1 MVDILILLLF
11 VLSGAATGWLGV
23 DLLPERLLLQV
34 TNMEGLRWV
43 VGGFGAF
50 FGVLAG
56 FFFQQLRRG
65 LMRQVRSMPTDLL
78 ISRAVGLILG
88 LLVANLLLAPI
99 LLLPLPW
106 EVVLVKPLAAVLSN
120 VFFGV
125 LGYNLAEV
133 HGRTLLRLFNPAS
146 TDALLVAEG
155 VLPPATAKILD
166 TSVIIDGRIQGL
178 LGSGLLEGQVIV
190 AQAVIDEL
198 QALADSSNNEKRGK
212 GRRGLKL
219 LSGLREAYGRRLVIN
234 STRYEGKGADEKLL
248 QLTADTGGTLLTAD
262 YNLAQVAQVQE
273 LRVVN
278 LSELVIALRPEVQP
292 GDTLQ
297 LKIVREGKE
306 ADQGVGYLEDGT
318 MVVVL
323 EGRKHI
329 GERLTV
335 TVTGALQTPTGRM
348 VFARQERERER
359 GKEASER
366 GKGPDSAK
374 ASGERAKTTENS
386 KGTSERS
393 KASSTRAAGKD
404 GAKPIPTPEQ
414 PPAGPS

>member
-1 MVDILILLLF
+1 MVNVLILLLF
-11 VLSGAATGWLGV
+11 LLSGAATGWLGV

-43 VGGFGAF
+43 LGGFGAF
-50 FGVLAG
+50 FGLLAG
-56 FFFQQLRRG
+56 FFFQQLRRR
-65 LMRQVRSMPTDLL
+65 LMNQVRSMPTDLL

-133 HGRTLLRLFNPAS
+133 HGRTLLRLFNPSS
-146 TDALLVAEG
+146 TEALLVAEG
-155 VLPPATAKILD
+155 VLQPATAKILD

-178 LGSGLLEGQVIV
+178 LSSGLLEGQVIV

-198 QALADSSNNEKRGK
+198 QALADSSNAEKRGK

-219 LSGLREAYGRRLVIN
+219 LGSLREEYGRRMVIN
-234 STRYEGKGADEKLL
+234 STRYEGTGVDDKLL

-262 YNLAQVAQVQE
+262 YNLAQVAGLKE
-273 LRVVN
+273 LRVLN

-292 GDTLQ
+292 GDSLQ

-318 MVVVL
+318 MVVV
-323 EGRKHI
+323 EEARKRI
-329 GERLTV
+329 GERLLV

-348 VFARQERERER
+348 VFARQDKDRPRD
-359 GKEASER
+359 
-366 GKGPDSAK
+366 PV
-374 ASGERAKTTENS
+374 ERAGI
-386 KGTSERS
+386 KG
-393 KASSTRAAGKD
+393 G
-404 GAKPIPTPEQ
+404 GKPIASAEQ
-414 PPAGPS
+414 PPASPG

>member
-1 MVDILILLLF
+1 MNVLILLLF
-11 VLSGAATGWLGV
+11 LLSGAATGWLGV

-50 FGVLAG
+50 FGLLAG
-56 FFFQQLRRG
+56 FFFQQLRRR
-65 LMRQVRSMPTDLL
+65 LMNQVRSMPTDLL

-133 HGRTLLRLFNPAS
+133 HGRTLLRLFNPSSAE
-146 TDALLVAEG
+146 ALLVAEG
-155 VLPPATAKILD
+155 VLQPASAKILD

-178 LGSGLLEGQVIV
+178 LASGLLEGQVIV

-198 QALADSSNNEKRGK
+198 QALADSSNAEKRGK

-219 LSGLREAYGRRLVIN
+219 LQSLREGIGRRMVIN

-248 QLTADTGGTLLTAD
+248 KLTADTGGTLLTAD
-262 YNLAQVAQVQE
+262 YNLAQVARVQE
-273 LRVVN
+273 QKVVN

-292 GDTLQ
+292 GDSLQ

-318 MVVVL
+318 MVVV
-323 EGRKHI
+323 EEARQRI

-348 VFARQERERER
+348 VFARQDRERPR
-359 GKEASER
+359 DQADRAGVKGGGKPVAS
-366 GKGPDSAK
+366 
-374 ASGERAKTTENS
+374 T
-386 KGTSERS
+386 
-393 KASSTRAAGKD
+393 
-404 GAKPIPTPEQ
+404 EQ